1 MIEHIV
7 LFRSQP
13 GCTAETREQIVLG
26 ARSLKAEIPE
36 ILALTAGVNWCE
48 RSDGYE
54 FALVA
59 RFKDKDSL
67 EIYQKHPYHQKFV
80 QEWVKPNVEKV
91 LAVDYFI
98 D

>member
-7 LFRSQP
+7 LFRSNSD
-13 GCTAETREQIVLG
+13 CSAATREQIILA

-36 ILALTAGVNWCE
+36 ILALTAGENWSE
-48 RSDGYE
+48 RSEGYE
-54 FALVA
+54 FALVI
-59 RFKDKDSL
+59 RFQDKDSL
-67 EIYQKHPYHQKFV
+67 EVYQKHPHHQKFV
-80 QEWVKPNVEKV
+80 QEWVKPHVEKV